1 MRQPSSKVNLSTGL
15 DGATMHEKQKD
26 ILRMRQP
33 NQSETLH
40 VTIAVMEDWE
50 HGYGTPTCVGVPAS
64 SAEFARDPPSSS
76 DPLSISSSGSTE
88 DPAAVIFLPPWEDV
102 FVG

>member
-1 MRQPSSKVNLSTGL
+1 
-15 DGATMHEKQKD
+15 MHEKQKV
-26 ILRMRQP
+26 IVRVCQSNQP
-33 NQSETLH
+33 ETLQ
-40 VTIAVMEDWE
+40 VTITVTEDWE
-50 HGYGTPTCVGVPAS
+50 HGYGTPTCVRVPAS